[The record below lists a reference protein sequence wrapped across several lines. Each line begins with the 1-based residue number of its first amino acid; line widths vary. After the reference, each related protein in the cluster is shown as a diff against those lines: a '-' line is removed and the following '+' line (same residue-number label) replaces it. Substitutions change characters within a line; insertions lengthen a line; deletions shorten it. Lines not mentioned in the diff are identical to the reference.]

1 MKGRLFA
8 NVVNHLIWSKN
19 EETKNEELKENIL
32 RAGVEDI

>member
-8 NVVNHLIWSKN
+8 NVMKPPNLIQN
-19 EETKNEELKENIL
+19 EETKNEELKNIL